1 MTNRSLSL
9 SQAIVGLDVKN
20 FGLEYYD
27 ADGDGAMVVHLVVV
41 IIVGYICACGG
52 GLYILIEITTRL
64 LCSARSAFRAKVCT
78 MREGEHEHTAI
89 QRNGAGEPGFG
100 AWVPFVPSLL
110 VCMDV
115 RALRR
120 IVDASSK
127 NEPKMV

>member
-1 MTNRSLSL
+1 
-9 SQAIVGLDVKN
+9 
-20 FGLEYYD
+20 
-27 ADGDGAMVVHLVVV
+27 
-41 IIVGYICACGG
+41 
-52 GLYILIEITTRL
+52 
-64 LCSARSAFRAKVCT
+64 
-78 MREGEHEHTAI
+78 MREGEHDHTAI

-110 VCMDV
+110 VCVDV